1 MNLKPRIKGIIFV
14 ILGATLW
21 GVSGSVAQFL
31 FKTKGFNTEWLVTI
45 RLLAS
50 GILLLI
56 YSYSKSKNDI
66 FKVWKDKRTSLG
78 LIVFSLVG
86 MLGSQY
92 TYFAAINHGNAAT
105 ATILQYLSPV
115 FITVYMIV
123 KNRKLPSIK
132 QIGAIALAMLG
143 TFFIITNG
151 NINEISISKSALF
164 WGIAAGITAAF
175 YTLQP
180 KKLLAEF
187 GSILLVGWGML
198 IGGISFSFIHAP
210 WNFQGEWT
218 TSSLLGVFFVVIFG
232 TLIAYNCYLNSLKY
246 IEPTEA
252 SILSSSEPLSAAFLS
267 VIWLK
272 EVLGLAQWIGT
283 LCIIIT
289 IVILS
294 KTKSKTSES

>member
-56 YSYSKSKNDI
+56 YSYSKSKSDI
-66 FKVWKDKRTSLG
+66 FKVWRDKGTALG

-151 NINEISISKSALF
+151 NINEINISKSALF

-218 TSSLLGVFFVVIFG
+218 TSSFLGVFFVVIFG

-294 KTKSKTSES
+294 KAKSKTSES